1 MLKSIR
7 WHFVVLLICMSVLFG
22 EQDEAE
28 IEYAADA
35 VIPISVFDKI
45 ILHHEGFALTEMKE
59 IIEKIGGKVHGEGHH
74 V

>member
-1 MLKSIR
+1 
-7 WHFVVLLICMSVLFG
+7 VVLLICMGVLFG

-28 IEYAADA
+28 IEYAAEA
-35 VIPISVFDKI
+35 VIPVSVFKDI

-59 IIEKIGGKVHGEGHH
+59 LIETVGGKIHGEGHH